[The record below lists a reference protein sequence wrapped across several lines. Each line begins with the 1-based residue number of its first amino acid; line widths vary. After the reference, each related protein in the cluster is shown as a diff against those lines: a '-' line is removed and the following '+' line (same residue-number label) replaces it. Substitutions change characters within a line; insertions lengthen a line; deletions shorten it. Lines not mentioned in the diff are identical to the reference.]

1 MTVSEYLV
9 DFLISKGVTD
19 VFGIPGGVVL
29 DFLYALDGRKE
40 INAHLSYHEQGAAFA
55 ACGYA
60 QCHHSLGAAYAT
72 RGPGFTNLI
81 TGIADAYSDSLPVML
96 ITAHSGTVVKN
107 SMRFE
112 QNQEMDTVS
121 MISNITKYATV
132 IDEVESACV
141 EINRAYNAA
150 MSGRKGP
157 VLLDFSARLWNRE
170 LGDSFEKYI
179 ANQNIGT
186 CASDVEGIIEII
198 KTSRQPILL
207 VGDGVRQAGTVDEV
221 VKLSKKLN
229 IPVVSSRC
237 SQDVGAVCEN
247 YYGYIGSHGIRYSN
261 FIFAKADV
269 VLALGNRMSFPV
281 NSESFQKALINKK
294 IIRID
299 IDKDE
304 FKREIPNSFTI
315 EADLRQFLPQFNAVD
330 YKQKDTSDWLNVCI
344 YLKNKLVDFD
354 TNEAVQMVKTVFSV
368 ADSKNVIV
376 SDVGNNEFW
385 TSRGYELA
393 GAKARILYSKSF
405 GALGCS
411 LGKSIGAYYASKL
424 PIVCIVGDQGFQL
437 NVQELQLI
445 SKEKLPIAIILLNNN
460 SSGMIRDQ
468 ENKRYHG
475 HFVDTT
481 KSTGYGTPNFELIAK
496 SYGVDYYR
504 VDIESRQKIEQVLRR
519 VTNPVLVEIVLNEE
533 IALTPNLEKGKP
545 MQVLTPEL
553 EVDFNLELEILL

>member
-19 VFGIPGGVVL
+19 IFGMPGGVVL

-60 QCHHSLGAAYAT
+60 QYHHSLGVAYAT

-81 TGIADAYSDSLPVML
+81 TGIADAYSDSIPVML
-96 ITAHSGTVVKN
+96 ITAHSRTVVKK

-112 QNQEMDTVS
+112 QDQELDAVS

-132 IDEVESACV
+132 IEEVESVCI

-157 VLLDFSARLWNRE
+157 VLLDFSTDLWNRE
-170 LGDSFEKYI
+170 LGDDFEKYVEE
-179 ANQNIGT
+179 QNVGVYN
-186 CASDVEGIIEII
+186 SDVKSIIEII
-198 KTSRQPILL
+198 ETSLRPILL
-207 VGDGVRQAGTVDEV
+207 LGDGVRQAGTIDEV

-229 IPVVSSRC
+229 VPVVSSRC
-237 SQDVGAVCEN
+237 AQDVGAGCDN

-261 FIFAKADV
+261 FIFAKADM

-281 NSESFQKALINKK
+281 NSKSFQKVLVNKK

-304 FKREIPNSFTI
+304 FKREIPNSVTF
-315 EADLRQFLPQFNAVD
+315 EGDLRQLLPQLNAVD
-330 YKQKDTSDWLNVCI
+330 YKQKDISDWLNICT
-344 YLKNKLVDFD
+344 YLKSKLLEFD
-354 TNEAVQMVKTVFSV
+354 TNEAVEMVKSV
-368 ADSKNVIV
+368 LSVSNSKKVIV

-393 GAKARILYSKSF
+393 GAKNRILYSKSF

-411 LGKSIGAYYASKL
+411 LGKAIGAYYASKL
-424 PIVCIVGDQGFQL
+424 PIVCIVGDQGLQL

-445 SKEKLPIAIILLNNN
+445 SQEELPIVIILLNNN
-460 SSGMIRDQ
+460 SSGMIRDR
-468 ENKRYHG
+468 ENQKYHG
-475 HFVDTT
+475 HFVHTT
-481 KSTGYGTPNFELIAK
+481 KTTGYGTPNFELVAK
-496 SYGVDYYR
+496 SYGIVYYR
-504 VDIESRQKIEQVLRR
+504 ISNESEQKIEQVLRR
-519 VTNPVLVEIVLNEE
+519 VTKPVLIEIVLNEE
-533 IALTPNLEKGKP
+533 LTLTPNLPKGNP

-553 EVDFNLELEILL
+553 EDDLNLELESL